1 MNKMFLSLL
10 CASVVSMGA
19 TAVYAQPAEEGMLPP
34 PPPAHE
40 MPHKVRKDMADQ
52 VCQRLGID
60 GRTES
65 SGRQNRKD
73 GREKMEPLM
82 KEMKTLREKMD
93 KLREDNMKDFE
104 KILTPEQKDKLDK
117 IKAEHKK
124 KFEEGRKNRKMMKKH
139 KRTAS
144 GTGTS

>member
-1 MNKMFLSLL
+1 MNKMF
-10 CASVVSMGA
+10 CHCFAASSSAWGPRPFMPS
-19 TAVYAQPAEEGMLPP
+19 QAEEGMLPP

-40 MPHKVRKDMADQ
+40 MPHKVRKEMADKFAKD
-52 VCQRLGID
+52 LGL
-60 GRTES
+60 TEE
-65 SGRQNRKD
+65 QKAQADKIRKD

-124 KFEEGRKNRKMMKKH
+124 NLRKGAKTVK
-139 KRTAS
+139 
-144 GTGTS
+144 